1 MLPLHI
7 FAVAAAA
14 VDAAAVAPPRAVS
27 SAGCPRRPFAGSIDS
42 GGAGTAFQTRTC
54 LPRDSA
60 AGPVAVFVG
69 LVASASVA
77 AFAAAVFV
85 VAASAFAAEFVAAA
99 FVVVA
104 ASVVDSFAPD
114 WDAWGSSGE
123 LPSAAAD
130 ESSAAS
136 EPREHISA
144 PVPLAASAAAAAS
157 RDSALRRPSAPSS
170 RSWATPAGGRTFAGL
185 SRSPR
190 RRCCCSCSFAP
201 DRDGRGRPLR
211 LSGPGDEGAEGEG
224 TPWNLGA
231 WFGCSRPDPGLGGA
245 WLTGLQRWGREEG
258 AGSALG

>member
-27 SAGCPRRPFAGSIDS
+27 SAGYRRRPSAGSTDS
-42 GGAGTAFQTRTC
+42 GGAGTAFRTRTC

-60 AGPVAVFVG
+60 AGPAAASVG
-69 LVASASVA
+69 LAASASAA
-77 AFAAAVFV
+77 AFVA
-85 VAASAFAAEFVAAA
+85 AASASAAEFVAAEFVAAA
-99 FVVVA
+99 FVAVAASVA
-104 ASVVDSFAPD
+104 ASVVGSFAAD

-144 PVPLAASAAAAAS
+144 PVPLAASAAAAS
-157 RDSALRRPSAPSS
+157 RDSALRRPSVPSS

-190 RRCCCSCSFAP
+190 RRCCCTCSFAP
-201 DRDGRGRPLR
+201 DRGGRGRPLR
-211 LSGPGDEGAEGEG
+211 LSGPRDEGAEGVG

-245 WLTGLQRWGREEG
+245 WLTGYPT
-258 AGSALG
+258 